1 MLDVSDALFRSM
13 LNRPVPEGEDI
24 RPFHRNSSLAEISTT
39 WLGSKVYERAIA
51 GFLGGMGLQEADT
64 TTRKMFQEMANH
76 MPLRAAVLFQ
86 QGKISFDQIDTL
98 LALLNGRPLKA
109 LKLLLRNQRQG
120 AAE

>member
-1 MLDVSDALFRSM
+1 M

-39 WLGSKVYERAIA
+39 WLGSKVYEKAIA
-51 GFLGGMGLQEADT
+51 GFLGGMGLQDADP
-64 TTRKMFQEMANH
+64 TTRKMFEEMANH

-98 LALLNGRPLKA
+98 LALLNGQPLKA
-109 LKLLLRNQRQG
+109 LKLLLKNRRQG
-120 AAE
+120 ATE